1 MRLSPLGYRR
11 FVLSAAAVLLLAGCG
26 SDQVT
31 APRFEPQI
39 VNTADDFSFQAPGVD
54 GVTQTL
60 EYTWENSGGT
70 ANVTQSSSISTP
82 AGSATLVIIG
92 GANNQVYSRSLTEVG
107 TFTTSPCMAGT
118 WKIRVILSDARGTIN
133 FRVQK
138 GG

>member
-1 MRLSPLGYRR
+1 MRLSRFGYRR
-11 FVLSAAAVLLLAGCG
+11 LVVSAATVLLFAACG

-39 VNTADDFSFQAPGVD
+39 VNTADDFSFQPTGAD

-60 EYTWENSGGT
+60 EYTWQNSGT
-70 ANVTQSSSISTP
+70 LANVTQSSSISTP
-82 AGSATLVIIG
+82 PNSAMLVIIG
-92 GANNQVYSRSLTEVG
+92 GAGNQVYSRSLTEVG
-107 TFTTSPCMAGT
+107 TFSSSPCMAGAWT
-118 WKIRVILSDARGTIN
+118 IRVILSDARGTIN

>member
-1 MRLSPLGYRR
+1 MRLSPLSYHR
-11 FVLSAAAVLLLAGCG
+11 FVVSTATVLLFAACG

-39 VNTADDFSFQAPGVD
+39 VNSADDFSFQATDVD

-60 EYTWENSGGT
+60 EYTWENSGSL

-82 AGSATLVIIG
+82 PGSAMLVIIG

-107 TFTTSPCMAGT
+107 TFTSSPCMAGT
-118 WKIRVILSDARGTIN
+118 WKIRVILNDVRGTMN